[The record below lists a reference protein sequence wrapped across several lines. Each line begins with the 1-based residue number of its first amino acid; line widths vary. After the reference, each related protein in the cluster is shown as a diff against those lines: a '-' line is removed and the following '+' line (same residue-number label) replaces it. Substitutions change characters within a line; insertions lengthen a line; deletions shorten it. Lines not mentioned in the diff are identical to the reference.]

1 MKTWMLAA
9 LPLLAS
15 LAAPAFAQSP
25 ARRPVEVNDL
35 FYLRTVR
42 DPQVS
47 PDGKWVAYVVST
59 LDSAKD
65 RGSSDLYMVSW
76 DGSRTVQLTFTPAD
90 GESSPRWSPDNHYLA
105 FTSSRGGSKTGAQIW
120 LLDRAGGEAQQLTKL
135 KTGVADYA
143 WSPDS
148 RTILI
153 VAQDPDSAALAGDSA
168 GPKTPKPIV
177 IDRYHYK
184 QDVRGYLGKRRS
196 HLYLFD
202 VASKKVEQLTSGPY
216 DETSPSWSPDG
227 KRVAFVST
235 RAPDPDRVNDAN
247 IYVMDARP
255 GAEIHQLTTWNGPD
269 GGRPAWSPDGKWIAY
284 LQGSEPQYDAYSLNE
299 LAVVPA
305 AGGPARVLTAAL
317 DRPVRDPEWTA
328 DGSAILGLVSDDRDE
343 YLARVRVSDGHVEH
357 LTEGRRVV
365 SAIAAAPGGKIA
377 LLAGTDTEPNEVYV
391 LDGGA
396 PRRLTHEN
404 DAWTAEVTLL
414 PAEDFSAKGKD
425 GTDVHGLLTRPV
437 GYAAGQR
444 YPTLLRIHGGP
455 NGQDGHSFNFER
467 QLFASHGYAVIHV
480 NYRGSAGRGA
490 AYQKAIYADWGN
502 KEVKDL
508 LAAVDQVVAMG
519 VADSTRLGIGGWS
532 YGGILTDYTIAT
544 TPRFKAAIAGAG
556 SALQSSM
563 YGIDQYIYQ
572 WDTEIGQPW
581 KHEALYEKLS
591 YPFWHADRITT
602 PTLFLGGERDF
613 NVPLVG
619 GEQMYEALRSQ
630 GIETE
635 LIIYPNSFHGITTP
649 SYQTDRLR
657 RYLAWYGKYLKPA
670 AATSQQ

>member
-1 MKTWMLAA
+1 MKRWLPAALALSTVLAA
-9 LPLLAS
+9 S
-15 LAAPAFAQSP
+15 VRAQSP
-25 ARRPVEVNDL
+25 AKRPVEVNDL
-35 FYLRTVR
+35 YRLRTVR

-47 PDGKWVAYVVST
+47 PDGQWVAYVVST

-76 DGSRTVQLTFTPAD
+76 DGGRTLQLTFTPGD

-120 LLDRAGGEAQQLTKL
+120 LLDRAGGEAQQLTHL

-148 RTILI
+148 KTIVI
-153 VAQDPDSAALAGDSA
+153 AARDPDSAALAGDSA
-168 GPKTPKPIV
+168 KPKTPKPIV
-177 IDRYHYK
+177 IDRYRFK
-184 QDVRGYLGKRRS
+184 QDRLGYLGKRRT

-202 VASKKVEQLTSGPY
+202 VAARKVEQLTTGLY
-216 DETSPSWSPDG
+216 DETEPSWSPDG
-227 KRVAFVST
+227 RQIAFVST

-255 GAEIHQLTTWNGPD
+255 GAEIRRLTTWDGPD

-284 LQGSEPQYDAYSLNE
+284 LQGSEPQYDAYNLNK
-299 LAVVPA
+299 LAIVPA

-317 DRPVRDPEWTA
+317 DRPVSQPEWTK
-328 DGSAILGLVSDDRDE
+328 DGGAILGLVVDDRNE
-343 YLARVRVSDGHVEH
+343 YVARVSVSDGSVEH
-357 LTEGRRVV
+357 LTEGQRVV
-365 SAIAAAPGGKIA
+365 REITASPDGKIA
-377 LLAGTDTEPNEVYV
+377 VLAGTDTAPNEIYA
-391 LDGGA
+391 LDGQTL
-396 PRRLTHEN
+396 RRLTHEN
-404 DAWTAEVTLL
+404 DSWVAGIDLV
-414 PAEDFSAKGKD
+414 PAEDFSARGKD
-425 GTDVHGLLTRPV
+425 GTDVHGLLTKPV
-437 GYAAGQR
+437 GYEAGHA

-455 NGQDGHSFNFER
+455 DSQNGHSFDFER

-508 LAAVDQVVAMG
+508 LAGVDRVVAMG

-556 SALQSSM
+556 SALQTSM

-581 KHEALYEKLS
+581 KHQALYEKLS

-619 GEQMYEALRSQ
+619 GEQMYEALKSQ
-630 GIETE
+630 GVETE

-657 RYLAWYGKYLKPA
+657 RYLAWYDKYLKPA
-670 AATSQQ
+670 TAASP

>member
-1 MKTWMLAA
+1 MKRWLPAALALSTVLAA
-9 LPLLAS
+9 S
-15 LAAPAFAQSP
+15 VRAQSP
-25 ARRPVEVNDL
+25 AKRPVEVNDL
-35 FYLRTVR
+35 YRLRTVR

-47 PDGKWVAYVVST
+47 PDGQWVAYVVST

-76 DGSRTVQLTFTPAD
+76 DGGRTLQLTFTPGD

-120 LLDRAGGEAQQLTKL
+120 LLDRAGGEAQQLTHL

-148 RTILI
+148 KTIVI
-153 VAQDPDSAALAGDSA
+153 AARDPDSAALAGDSA
-168 GPKTPKPIV
+168 KPKTPKPIV
-177 IDRYHYK
+177 IDRYRFK
-184 QDVRGYLGKRRS
+184 QDRLGYLGKRRT

-202 VASKKVEQLTSGPY
+202 VAARKVEQLTTGPY
-216 DETSPSWSPDG
+216 DETEHSWSPDG
-227 KRVAFVST
+227 RQIAFVST

-255 GAEIHQLTTWNGPD
+255 GAEIRRLTTWDGPD

-284 LQGSEPQYDAYSLNE
+284 LQGSEPQYDAYNLNK
-299 LAVVPA
+299 LAIVPA

-317 DRPVRDPEWTA
+317 DRPVSQPEWTK
-328 DGSAILGLVSDDRDE
+328 DGGAILGLVVDDRNE
-343 YLARVRVSDGHVEH
+343 YVARVSVSDGSVEH
-357 LTEGRRVV
+357 LTEGQRVV
-365 SAIAAAPGGKIA
+365 REITASPDGKIA
-377 LLAGTDTEPNEVYV
+377 VLAGTDTAPNEIYA
-391 LDGGA
+391 LDGQTL
-396 PRRLTHEN
+396 RRLTHEN
-404 DAWTAEVTLL
+404 DSWVAGIDLV
-414 PAEDFSAKGKD
+414 PAEDFSARGKD
-425 GTDVHGLLTRPV
+425 GTDVHGLLTKPV
-437 GYAAGQR
+437 GYEPGRR
-444 YPTLLRIHGGP
+444 YPALLRIHGGP
-455 NGQDGHSFNFER
+455 NGQNGHSFDFER

-508 LAAVDQVVAMG
+508 LAGVDRVVAMG

-556 SALQSSM
+556 SALQTSM

-581 KHEALYEKLS
+581 KHQALYEKLS

-619 GEQMYEALRSQ
+619 GEQMYEALKSQ
-630 GIETE
+630 GVETE

-657 RYLAWYGKYLKPA
+657 RYLAWYDKYLKPA
-670 AATSQQ
+670 TAASP